1 MLADIHKLASDDFC
15 RMLQFDGLED
25 GEDVALSDLDNV
37 FQDHE
42 GAELLDGGLFGDLM
56 SPRGVVVEG
65 APGHAA
71 RPSASKTQLRAPA
84 QQQAESHDAEIPA
97 LVQPP
102 QEAQWRR
109 APEVGTPSAAA
120 AAARSVLASLGE
132 PAGYPVFY
140 GGVQPGPTDGPR
152 SPYTHAE
159 APRPV
164 QTRVAAHADPGTPQV
179 PRLPSSTA
187 SEPPPRRRASG
198 CWSRPPRRGTR
209 RPFSYAPV
217 APPGTYDLSAGSSP
231 VQHLAP
237 WGLTATPG
245 RFVHAPPGAYFPNV
259 AYMGPHDPAAG
270 QPVLHFGGGYHAV
283 TPAAPMHHI
292 VHGMTLGAG
301 TPSPRKSPKR
311 RRPSKGVPA
320 TPMETPRE
328 RSARLAQGFTYDPAT
343 GRMLPHGPALLAAAR
358 HDKPVPVVG
367 ALYEAHAAT
376 PFDGNPAPPEYT
388 IGAQHAARS
397 LQDASG
403 PREEPGGG
411 ATPAGLAPA
420 GPGPTPPSGRALR
433 GQSGTHGLLT
443 ALVTQ
448 DLLSTPP
455 EPAAVGPAAAP
466 DGAAPSPAGAPPGPA
481 LRGVTRERWS
491 LFWDAYIERPETSA
505 MLDGFKQEAVWLG
518 RYPTA
523 ESAARAHDIAALKL
537 HGPDSAQTNFGTD
550 LYARVLPALGEHSE
564 DQVVSALR
572 KDSALAIQRTSRYR
586 GVRRVGQRAFDA
598 RLETAKDSATSSGG
612 TSASHG
618 AGATQSVSVGHRQ
631 AL

>member
-1 MLADIHKLASDDFC
+1 
-15 RMLQFDGLED
+15 
-25 GEDVALSDLDNV
+25 
-37 FQDHE
+37 
-42 GAELLDGGLFGDLM
+42 M

-120 AAARSVLASLGE
+120 AAARSVLTSLGE
-132 PAGYPVFY
+132 PAGYPVAPPPAPAGEPQVFY

-164 QTRVAAHADPGTPQV
+164 QTRVAAHADPGTPQMA
-179 PRLPSSTA
+179 RLPSSTA
-187 SEPPPRRRASG
+187 SEPPPAPAGIWLLEPPAEARHAAS
-198 CWSRPPRRGTR
+198 
-209 RPFSYAPV
+209 FSYAPV

-311 RRPSKGVPA
+311 RRPSKG
-320 TPMETPRE
+320 RC
-328 RSARLAQGFTYDPAT
+328 
-343 GRMLPHGPALLAAAR
+343 
-358 HDKPVPVVG
+358 
-367 ALYEAHAAT
+367 
-376 PFDGNPAPPEYT
+376 
-388 IGAQHAARS
+388 
-397 LQDASG
+397 
-403 PREEPGGG
+403 
-411 ATPAGLAPA
+411 
-420 GPGPTPPSGRALR
+420 
-433 GQSGTHGLLT
+433 
-443 ALVTQ
+443 
-448 DLLSTPP
+448 
-455 EPAAVGPAAAP
+455 
-466 DGAAPSPAGAPPGPA
+466 
-481 LRGVTRERWS
+481 
-491 LFWDAYIERPETSA
+491 
-505 MLDGFKQEAVWLG
+505 
-518 RYPTA
+518 
-523 ESAARAHDIAALKL
+523 
-537 HGPDSAQTNFGTD
+537 
-550 LYARVLPALGEHSE
+550 
-564 DQVVSALR
+564 
-572 KDSALAIQRTSRYR
+572 
-586 GVRRVGQRAFDA
+586 
-598 RLETAKDSATSSGG
+598 
-612 TSASHG
+612 
-618 AGATQSVSVGHRQ
+618 
-631 AL
+631 